1 MLNSMRQYATS
12 WVVKVL
18 LGLLI
23 VSFAVWGIGDVL
35 RSPGTG
41 GALASVASEEVTTQ
55 EVMREFEARYE
66 ALQEQAGGGLSRHQ
80 AVSFGLMN
88 QALDVAVARAL
99 VDAHARDLGLAVSDA
114 ELAEA
119 VRRNP
124 LFQGEAGGFERE
136 RLDLYLRSQG
146 LSEQAYLEAV
156 RGDMVRARIVEAAT
170 GPVTAPAALAD
181 KLLAH
186 RDEQRRGRALIVD
199 ADEIPVD
206 APDEATLKAYLER
219 NAKQYEAP
227 EYRAVT
233 AVVIGPD
240 DLAGDVAVDEA
251 DLRAEYEARIAEY
264 RTPETRSIDQLVAG
278 DEATI
283 REAAALAA
291 SGQGFEQVAAALK
304 GKGGLERTQL
314 GPLRRGDL
322 PEALDAAVFG
332 LAEGAVGEP
341 VSSPFGWHLI
351 RLTELLPE
359 KTRPFEE
366 VREDLEREVRLRRA
380 NEQLPGFATRLD
392 DEIAAGTPLERAA
405 ESLGV
410 APLRLEAIDRQGQD
424 KKGVAVAAD
433 RLTPEILDAV
443 FAAGRGEQ
451 SLLSE
456 TRDDRYYMFRV
467 DGIEPARPRTLDEVR
482 DVLAAA
488 WRKEQQAE
496 RAKARAEELRAKVA
510 DSAFLAGAAAS
521 AGHGVGVAE
530 VGPVKRGDQGYLAGL
545 TPEAVEAMF
554 ETPAGATA
562 PRVVPA
568 LEGWAVLVVDEVI
581 LAAADPA
588 AAQAAREELAR
599 DIRTG
604 VLQAYESAL
613 RQRYPV
619 RVDDRQLAQM
629 MESQAQ

>member
-18 LGLLI
+18 FGLLI

-41 GALASVASEEVTTQ
+41 GALASVAAEEITTQ

-80 AVSFGLMN
+80 AVSFGIMN

-99 VDAHARDLGLAVSDA
+99 VDAHARELGLTVSDA

-119 VRRNP
+119 VRQNP
-124 LFQGEAGGFERE
+124 LFQGEGGFERE

-156 RGDMVRARIVEAAT
+156 RGDMVRARIVEGVTA
-170 GPVTAPAALAD
+170 PVTAPAALAD
-181 KLLAH
+181 RLLAY

-199 ADEIPVD
+199 ADEVAVD

-240 DLAGDVAVDEA
+240 DLAGDIAVGEA
-251 DLRAEYEARIAEY
+251 ELRAEYDARIAEY

-283 REAAALAA
+283 REAASLAA
-291 SGQGFEQVAAALK
+291 SGQGFEQIAAALK
-304 GKGGLERTQL
+304 GRGGIERTQL

-322 PEALDAAVFG
+322 PDALDAAVFG

-392 DEIAAGTPLERAA
+392 DEIAAGTPLEKAA
-405 ESLGV
+405 EDLGL
-410 APLRLEAIDRQGQD
+410 APLRLEAVDRQGQD
-424 KKGVAVAAD
+424 RKQVAVAAD
-433 RLTPEILDAV
+433 ELTPEILDAV

-456 TRDDRYYMFRV
+456 TRDGRYYMFRV
-467 DGIEPARPRTLDEVR
+467 DGIEPARPRTLEEVR
-482 DVLAAA
+482 DVLASA

-496 RAKARAEELRAKVA
+496 RARARAEELRAKVA
-510 DSAFLAGAAAS
+510 DAGSLAAVAAA
-521 AGHGVGVAE
+521 AGPGVSVAE
-530 VGPVKRGDQGYLAGL
+530 VGPVKRDDQGYLAGL
-545 TPEAVEAMF
+545 TPEAVRVLF

-568 LEGWAVLVVDEVI
+568 LEGSAVLVVDEVI
-581 LAAADPA
+581 PAAADPA
-588 AAQAAREELAR
+588 AAETARAELAG

-604 VLQAYESAL
+604 ILQAYEGAL